1 MQHHH
6 AAALR
11 QNRLDTWYFEYMAC
25 QLMQHNIGASIEII
39 LSCHSLTSR
48 VIAMDCVVG

>member
-11 QNRLDTWYFEYMAC
+11 RNRLNTWYFEYMAC
-25 QLMQHNIGASIEII
+25 QLMQHNIGASTEII
-39 LSCHSLTSR
+39 LTAIR
-48 VIAMDCVVG
+48 KQVVS